1 MFIQTEETPN
11 PTTLK
16 FLPGMVVEAEGTLE
30 ACDEAGAAASPLA
43 QRLLSIEGV
52 SRVLLGY
59 DFISVTKSVDL
70 EWKLLKPRIVA
81 AIMDHFVAVAP
92 ICPEEARQD
101 GASLRAAAP
110 FALDPDDED
119 FDIVKQI
126 CDILDSKVRP
136 GLARDG
142 GDISF
147 VKYREGV
154 VWLRLKGAC
163 AGCPSSTL
171 TLKAGVENLLCSYV
185 PEIVEVREAGDVRDL
200 ESLRP

>member
-16 FLPGMVVEAEGTLE
+16 FLPGMIVRADGALE
-30 ACDEAGAAASPLA
+30 ACDEASAAASPLA
-43 QRLLSIEGV
+43 QTLLSVEGV

-59 DFISVTKSVDL
+59 DFISVTKTDDL

-81 AIMDHFVAVAP
+81 AIMDHFVSMPIAP
-92 ICPEEARQD
+92 
-101 GASLRAAAP
+101 GSASESHDDLGIAAP
-110 FALDPDDED
+110 QLNPDDENY
-119 FDIVKQI
+119 DIVKQI
-126 CDILDSKVRP
+126 CDILDAKVRP

-142 GDISF
+142 GDIAF
-147 VKYREGV
+147 VKYKDGI

-185 PEIVEVREAGDVRDL
+185 PEITEVREVRNHDDL
-200 ESLRP
+200 ESLLQ

>member
-16 FLPGMVVEAEGTLE
+16 FLPGMVVKADGTLE
-30 ACDEAGAAASPLA
+30 ACDEAEAAASPLA
-43 QRLLSIEGV
+43 QTLLSIDGV

-59 DFISVTKSVDL
+59 DFISVTKSADL

-81 AIMDHFVAVAP
+81 AIMDYFVTAP
-92 ICPEEARQD
+92 ISSETPPDAT
-101 GASLRAAAP
+101 SPHAAP
-110 FALDPDDED
+110 LGPDDED

-142 GDISF
+142 GDIAF
-147 VKYREGV
+147 VKYQDGI

-185 PEIVEVREAGDVRDL
+185 PEIVEVREAEDDRDPD
-200 ESLRP
+200 SLQP